1 MLLIITNKEDV
12 HPNPVIEKL
21 GGFPFLRLNSE
32 DLLKEYKMSWSSSQG
47 EISWRLSSRLNNIE
61 VTSENLTSV
70 WERRPLKP
78 KNLLNKN
85 SNRKVGKFCRDEAV
99 HFFQYFRYFLN
110 ENFYIGHPLVDRT
123 AESRFIQHRCAQ
135 KFGVSC
141 ASSIYSN
148 NSKELKQFASKYTQL
163 FIKSIYTDSINYE
176 DYYLSLGSVK
186 TSSNNIINASDQSLE
201 STINYLQ
208 EYIEKDFELRITVI
222 CDKVFACKLNSQELD
237 DENGK
242 IDWRDGLLNGKLK
255 HEVFELPDRIH
266 AFCIH
271 YLKEMN
277 QHYGAFDFIVTPSG
291 DYVFL
296 ECNSNGQW
304 YWIELETG
312 MNISGAIAEHLIKG
326 SW

>member
-21 GGFPFLRLNSE
+21 GNFPFLRLNSE

-70 WERRPLKP
+70 WERRPLRP
-78 KNLLNKN
+78 KNLLNKI
-85 SNRKVGKFCRDEAV
+85 SDRKVSKFCREEAV

-110 ENFYIGHPLVDRT
+110 ESFYIGHPLVDRT
-123 AESRFIQHRCAQ
+123 AESRLIQHRVAS
-135 KFGVSC
+135 KYGVSC

-148 NSKELKQFASKYTQL
+148 NSKELKRFASNHKQL
-163 FIKSIYTDSINYE
+163 FIKPIYTDSINYE

-208 EYIEKDFELRITVI
+208 EYVEKDFELRITVI

>member
-1 MLLIITNKEDV
+1 MILIISNKEDT

-21 GGFPFLRLNSE
+21 GDFPFLRLNSE
-32 DLLKEYKMSWSSSQG
+32 DFLKDYKFSWSSLNG
-47 EISWRLSSRLNNIE
+47 EISWRLLSKVNDIE
-61 VTSENLTSV
+61 ITNVNLTSV

-78 KNLLNKN
+78 KNLPYKV
-85 SNRKVGKFCRDEAV
+85 SDRKVAKFCREEAV
-99 HFFQYFRYFLN
+99 HFFQYFRYFLKSS
-110 ENFYIGHPLVDRT
+110 FYIGHPLVDRT
-123 AESRFIQHRCAQ
+123 AESRLIQLGIAT
-135 KFGVSC
+135 KYGISC
-141 ASSIYSN
+141 APSIYSN
-148 NSKELKQFASKYTQL
+148 NSKELKQFASNYSQL
-163 FIKSIYTDSINYE
+163 FIKPIHTDSINYE

-186 TSSNNIINASDQSLE
+186 MSANQILNTSDESLE

-237 DENGK
+237 EENGK

-255 HEVFELPDRIH
+255 HEVFELPDKIH
-266 AFCIH
+266 SFCIN

-312 MNISGAIAEHLIKG
+312 MNISGAIAEHLMKG
-326 SW
+326 GW

>member
-21 GGFPFLRLNSE
+21 GDFPFLRLNSE
-32 DLLKEYKMSWSSSQG
+32 DLLKEYKISWSSSPG
-47 EISWRLSSRLNNIE
+47 EISWRLSSKLSNLE
-61 VTSENLTSV
+61 VTSANLTSV
-70 WERRPLKP
+70 WERRPLKT
-78 KNLLNKN
+78 KNLLNKI
-85 SNRKVGKFCRDEAV
+85 SDRKVGKFCRAEATY
-99 HFFQYFRYFLN
+99 FFQYFRYFLN
-110 ENFYIGHPLVDRT
+110 DTFYIGHPLVDRM
-123 AESRFIQHRCAQ
+123 AEYRLIQHRVAI

-148 NSKELKQFASKYTQL
+148 NSKDLKQFASNDTQL
-163 FIKSIYTDSINYE
+163 FIKSIFTDSINYE

-186 TSSNNIINASDQSLE
+186 MSSNQILNTNDASLE
-201 STINYLQ
+201 ATINYLQ
-208 EYIEKDFELRITVI
+208 EYVEKDFELRITVI

-237 DENGK
+237 DDNGK

-255 HEVFELPDRIH
+255 HEVFELPDRIR
-266 AFCIH
+266 AFCIN

-291 DYVFL
+291 EYVFL

-312 MNISGAIAEHLIKG
+312 MNISGAIAHHLIKG
-326 SW
+326 GW

>member
-1 MLLIITNKEDV
+1 MLLIITNKEDI

-21 GGFPFLRLNSE
+21 GNFPFLRLNSE
-32 DLLKEYKMSWSSSQG
+32 DLLKEYKISWSSSQK
-47 EISWRLSSRLNNIE
+47 EISWCLSDKLNNIE
-61 VTSENLTSV
+61 ITSKNLTSV

-78 KNLLNKN
+78 KSLTHKIFD
-85 SNRKVGKFCRDEAV
+85 RKVGKFCRDEAI
-99 HFFQYFRYFLN
+99 HFFQYFRYFLQDT
-110 ENFYIGHPLVDRT
+110 FYIGHPLVDRI
-123 AESRFIQHRCAQ
+123 AQSRMVQHRITA
-135 KFGVSC
+135 KYNITC

-148 NSKELKQFASKYTQL
+148 NSKELKLFASRHKTL
-163 FIKSIYTDSINYE
+163 FIKPIYTDSINYE

-186 TSSNNIINASDQSLE
+186 ISRDQIIKASDQSLE

-237 DENGK
+237 EENGK

-255 HEVFELPDRIH
+255 HEVFELPEGIQF
-266 AFCIH
+266 FCIN

-277 QHYGAFDFIVTPSG
+277 QHFGAFDFIVTPKG
-291 DYVFL
+291 EYVFL

-312 MNISGAIAEHLIKG
+312 MNISGAIAEHLMKG